1 MEVSEVKL
9 TYKSIAKDRVR
20 VTSSR
25 KVYEVFKPFYEEDM
39 DYKEYSFIM
48 YLNRQNE
55 ILGVLKL
62 SEGGC
67 SGTVI
72 DPKILMQG
80 ALLVNAQ
87 AVIISHNHPSGT
99 LRPSEADDV
108 LTKKIKQLG
117 ELMDLPLLDHVILT
131 SNGYYSYQDEGKL

>member
-1 MEVSEVKL
+1 MEVAEVKL
-9 TYKSIAKDRVR
+9 TYKSIAKDKVKI
-20 VTSSR
+20 TSSR

-131 SNGYYSYQDEGKL
+131 SNGYYSYSDEGKL